1 MSLRQFDLYFNEKVQ
16 MAYISP
22 LMKII
27 VVYRVDMCNQCDMG
41 YFSFKNYFLV
51 FFVYIRRMF
60 YPQIHIRV
68 FYLCWIFLIA
78 VQIYLSENI
87 FKHLGLI
94 HYDFIIGADTI

>member
-51 FFVYIRRMF
+51 FFSIFDVYF
-60 YPQIHIRV
+60 IHK
-68 FYLCWIFLIA
+68 
-78 VQIYLSENI
+78 S
-87 FKHLGLI
+87 K
-94 HYDFIIGADTI
+94 IGAVFFIYAEYSW